1 MYSPLGEKGSDR
13 ACSRERV
20 YLLSLICS
28 RQGEEAELRL
38 ALRKAKE
45 ETDTVRRE
53 FDQRIQDIKAR
64 GRAVAVIVD
73 RTVPSSHRV

>member
-1 MYSPLGEKGSDR
+1 M
-13 ACSRERV
+13 
-20 YLLSLICS
+20 
-28 RQGEEAELRL
+28 
-38 ALRKAKE
+38 RKAKE